1 MERKTRNWLIRFGA
15 TFALLLALC
24 GAAPRWWE
32 NFPQFPPRTT
42 EEMKTDVLERYFKLP
57 QQDIVVVGSSLS
69 YHLKE
74 WYFTR
79 GDVRNA
85 SIPGGSPLTGLAII
99 AAAPS
104 ARPRAI
110 VVETNVLN
118 RGIDGKLLAQ
128 YRTAQRH
135 QGMLPPL
142 RTLAAFYQG
151 ARDDTLTYSAERIR
165 SIIAVQ
171 PRPDRSSAAVTIASD
186 EWNRPLQ
193 RDTLVRDAET
203 MKRLA
208 AELEARGVKVF
219 FFDVPYPSQLDRSAV
234 ATQTREVLAEIIRPD
249 DRRWLTL
256 SYPAGEMRSEADGV
270 HLDDRS
276 SVVFAAALDKA
287 IHDRLARD

>member
-1 MERKTRNWLIRFGA
+1 
-15 TFALLLALC
+15 
-24 GAAPRWWE
+24 
-32 NFPQFPPRTT
+32 
-42 EEMKTDVLERYFKLP
+42 
-57 QQDIVVVGSSLS
+57 
-69 YHLKE
+69 
-74 WYFTR
+74 
-79 GDVRNA
+79 
-85 SIPGGSPLTGLAII
+85 
-99 AAAPS
+99 
-104 ARPRAI
+104 
-110 VVETNVLN
+110 
-118 RGIDGKLLAQ
+118 
-128 YRTAQRH
+128 
-135 QGMLPPL
+135 MLPPL

-165 SIIAVQ
+165 SIIAAP

-208 AELEARGVKVF
+208 AELEAQGVKVF